1 MKLRFHLFAL
11 CILAA
16 ASFAQEHPAVT
27 ALPNSVYVGAD
38 GKFESA
44 PDTAVIQFNIS
55 VQDQTAQTAY
65 DHASRQ
71 VEQVRQVLRDNGI
84 EPKAAN
90 IGFFSV
96 EPVYE
101 WKPKQKVI
109 GYRVTTNVTLKLK
122 EFSKIG
128 PITEQL
134 ADANVSE
141 TQTLNYTLENIDE
154 AKNKAVEDAYRRAR
168 NSADTIAHSS
178 GRTLGELS
186 YASVDTF
193 ENQRSP
199 IPRMARA
206 MVDRAPTAPAP
217 TEDFTPQTVTVTAH
231 VNALFNL
238 K

>member
-1 MKLRFHLFAL
+1 MKSTLSLL
-11 CILAA
+11 TILILASL
-16 ASFAQEHPAVT
+16 SFAQDHPSVT

-55 VQDQTAQTAY
+55 VQESTSQAAY
-65 DHASRQ
+65 DHASKEA
-71 VEQVRQVLRDNGI
+71 EQVRQVLRANGI

-90 IGFFSV
+90 LGFLSV
-96 EPVYE
+96 QPVYE

-109 GYRVTTNVTLKLK
+109 GYRVATDVTLKLK
-122 EFSKIG
+122 DFAKIG
-128 PITEQL
+128 PITQQL

-168 NSADTIAHSS
+168 NSADAIARAS
-178 GRTLGELS
+178 GRTVGELS

-193 ENQRSP
+193 ENQRGP
-199 IPRMARA
+199 VPRMARA
-206 MVDRAPTAPAP
+206 MSAMAQAAPAP
-217 TEDFTPQTVTVTAH
+217 TEEFTPQTVTVTAH